1 MIKATVLASVALV
14 LIASFSLSGCND
26 AQMAIL
32 DAQMSDSPVSEAEAV
47 SLFADLL
54 KSAEEEQAAEEGHA
68 AAPQQTYAP
77 PVPWTI
83 TNGPN
88 AWARD
93 IWRGLERSPTG
104 VSHVWRYQDGVV
116 WLGGGRL
123 TPLETRTGIVPC
135 RQFTLVLDFPGTGEL
150 TSLASR
156 EIFEGDACRTKQG
169 GWVVQEGYPQLRTRL
184 AELGAI
190 RTQ

>member
-1 MIKATVLASVALV
+1 MIKATVLASAALM

-26 AQMAIL
+26 AEMAIL

-47 SLFADLL
+47 GLVLDLFM
-54 KSAEEEQAAEEGHA
+54 SEEEGHA

-77 PVPWTI
+77 PTPWTI

-93 IWRGLERSPTG
+93 IWRGLERSPAG
-104 VSHVWRYQDGVV
+104 VPHVWRYQDGVA
-116 WLGGGRL
+116 WLGGGRI
-123 TPLETRTGIVPC
+123 TPLETRRGIVPC
-135 RQFTLVLDFPGTGEL
+135 RQFTLVLDFPGDGEL

-156 EIFEGDACRTKQG
+156 EIFEGDACRTSKG
-169 GWVVQEGYPQLRTRL
+169 GWVVQEGYPQLRARL
-184 AELGAI
+184 AELGII

>member
-1 MIKATVLASVALV
+1 MIKATVLASVTLV
-14 LIASFSLSGCND
+14 PIASFSLSGCND

-32 DAQMSDSPVSEAEAV
+32 DTQMSDSPVSEAEAV
-47 SLFADLL
+47 GLFVDLL
-54 KSAEEEQAAEEGHA
+54 MSAEEGHA
-68 AAPQQTYAP
+68 AAASEQTYAP

-88 AWARD
+88 AWARN

-104 VSHVWRYQDGVV
+104 VPHVWRYQDGVA
-116 WLGGGRL
+116 WLGGGRI
-123 TPLETRTGIVPC
+123 TPLETRMGMVPC

-156 EIFEGDACRTKQG
+156 EIFEGDACRTSQG
-169 GWVVQEGYPQLRTRL
+169 SWVVQEGYPKLRSRL
-184 AELGAI
+184 AEIGAI